1 VEFIISGLGPL
12 LFSVLS
18 WLAFLFTMAAL
29 QEALKAIEAAQLSKR
44 NTWIAMRALFAHGDS
59 CTDEVGE
66 RLEFVRPALQA
77 LVAGK
82 QPTGSQRR
90 RRNIAL
96 HSTLD
101 GHRLGCRGDSS
112 DASGSGGTVPST
124 SAQLF
129 DIFDSECSTQEAGC
143 QTDATFAPEQVIWF
157 GYYQPPVAE
166 AEPLLEVLRSECST
180 LGDVHPEV
188 PQLAFASVASSL
200 SAVSGGSG
208 GGGGGDRRWRRWLR
222 GSAGRARLFG
232 GLAWWGGG
240 LGGR

>member
-1 VEFIISGLGPL
+1 LSSAIHIVAWYGCTTWISPILAIVFSYPFCGLGFFFSWISCGLGFLLSVEFIISGLGPL

-18 WLAFLFTMAAL
+18 WLAFLFAMAAL

-129 DIFDSECSTQEAGC
+129 DIFDSECSTQEAG
-143 QTDATFAPEQVIWF
+143 
-157 GYYQPPVAE
+157 
-166 AEPLLEVLRSECST
+166 
-180 LGDVHPEV
+180 
-188 PQLAFASVASSL
+188 
-200 SAVSGGSG
+200 
-208 GGGGGDRRWRRWLR
+208 
-222 GSAGRARLFG
+222 
-232 GLAWWGGG
+232 
-240 LGGR
+240 